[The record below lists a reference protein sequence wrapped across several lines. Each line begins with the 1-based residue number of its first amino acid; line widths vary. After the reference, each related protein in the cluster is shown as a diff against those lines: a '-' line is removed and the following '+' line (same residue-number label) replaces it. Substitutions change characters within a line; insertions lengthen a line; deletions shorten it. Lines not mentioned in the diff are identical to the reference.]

1 VKKMY
6 KEARRVISRRSMLPV
21 LAAGLTGLVGVAC
34 SQPNY
39 DVEPERVRV
48 TPGVT
53 VLPTATPVT
62 QEVVEYQAQ
71 AFKAERVR
79 FTNTSMVRNPFG
91 NQVALDRQAVLLS
104 ERTRLSCGYSG
115 TCGSMQELY
124 VLTGRQVSPEMRTGA
139 TFSSDVVRPSQKD
152 ANVKISL
159 ANSRGSLN
167 IGSFSVARNEIVR
180 AGDVFHPDE
189 IRMEDRNGLVYYF
202 RLEMPDYSGGG
213 NVARVL
219 ENDFGL
225 YVEPRNY
232 STNNFPTKEFFR
244 VKAID

>member
-1 VKKMY
+1 MKDIKRDNLM
-6 KEARRVISRRSMLPV
+6 ISRRSAMV
-21 LAAGLTGLVGVAC
+21 LMGVGGLALMGMAC
-34 SQPNY
+34 GQPGY

-53 VLPTATPVT
+53 VLPMATLVT
-62 QEVVEYQAQ
+62 QEVVEYEAQ

-91 NQVALDRQAVLLS
+91 NQVALDRQAILLS

-115 TCGSMQELY
+115 SCGSMQELY
-124 VLTGRQVSPEMRTGA
+124 ILTGRQVSPEMRTGA

-152 ANVKISL
+152 ANVKISI

-213 NVARVL
+213 NVSKVL

-225 YVEPRNY
+225 HVEPRNY
-232 STNNFPTKEFFR
+232 STNNFPTKEFYR
-244 VKAID
+244 VKAMD